1 MKKYTQGEFNAFPV
15 VDGCKQ
21 CSTGDYTEIKVFGE
35 WCSFGE
41 RCSFGEQCSFG
52 ERCSFENNKKF
63 KPGIPFI
70 RVNNI
75 GSRGDGCQ
83 IFNFTDGLYV
93 RCGCWAGSVED
104 FVTRVKER
112 HAGTVHERTYL
123 LAVAMA
129 KSQFGG

>member
-21 CSTGDYTEIKVFGE
+21 CSTGDYTEIKV
-35 WCSFGE
+35 
-41 RCSFGEQCSFG
+41 FG